1 MTANVYKKNLTDAV
15 GEHIPYSFILNNDKN
30 LKTQNIDMKRS
41 SLGATQDKQHC
52 TAWRLSVGVHCSG
65 GGGSRQLPQHSRL
78 CSGDDH
84 IGAMCSLTIVMS
96 CQT

>member
-1 MTANVYKKNLTDAV
+1 MTANVYNKNLTDAV

-52 TAWRLSVGVHCSG
+52 TAWRLSDGVHCSG
-65 GGGSRQLPQHSRL
+65 GGGSRQLPQHSPL
-78 CSGDDH
+78 YSGDDH